1 VSWLSEPDDWDA
13 DDDKEPRSHL
23 KLIAAI
29 LAGWLVVSLI
39 VLGGL
44 VLFRHPKSNT
54 AQSHSTPPAS
64 TGSPTPTVANPPLP
78 DGWVQQAADDQTN
91 CAGHSYGQV
100 KTFFGTT
107 PCTSMHR
114 VLATTNQGGRAV
126 VVASSVVTFSTATQ
140 AQQYLTLVT
149 SDGTGNVNDL
159 LREGGSVAGLPKKLP
174 EAAFESRQDGN
185 RVLVAEAAYTDGKSN
200 ATDPGLKALAQRAIG
215 PS

>member
-1 VSWLSEPDDWDA
+1 VSWLSEPDEWDA
-13 DDDKEPRSHL
+13 EDSKEPRSHL

-44 VLFRHPKSNT
+44 VLFKHPKANDAHGRT
-54 AQSHSTPPAS
+54 APPGS
-64 TGSPTPTVANPPLP
+64 SGSPATTAANPPLP

-91 CAGHSYGQV
+91 CAGHAYGQV

-114 VLATTNQGGRAV
+114 VLATTNQGGRPV
-126 VVASSVVTFSTATQ
+126 VVASSVVTFSTAAQ

-159 LREGGSVAGLPKKLP
+159 LREGGSVAGLPNKLP
-174 EAAFESRQDGN
+174 DAAFASRQDGN
-185 RVLVAEAAYTDGKSN
+185 RVLVAEAAYTDGKSV
-200 ATDPGLKALAQRAIG
+200 ATDPGLKTVAQRAIS